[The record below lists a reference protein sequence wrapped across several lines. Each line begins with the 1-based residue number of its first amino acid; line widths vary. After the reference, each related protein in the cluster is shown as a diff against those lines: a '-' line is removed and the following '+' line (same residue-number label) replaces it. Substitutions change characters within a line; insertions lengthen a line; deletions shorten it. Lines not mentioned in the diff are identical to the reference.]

1 MSKRSLI
8 AASAAAVL
16 ATSAPISAS
25 GTPLPAGYTQ
35 HTFIQGNATV
45 SGSSTTS
52 QNAGYVLTDIYPDP
66 AQDTIDA
73 VMSIGEGLSTKELW
87 CARTTATVAT
97 FSLLY
102 NAQKKIRFDYY
113 DSYSK
118 TSSQTYM
125 PGDTVYIHVAG
136 GTCSLT
142 KAGGASENLT
152 YANQPSFHATG
163 GPLLFSALASY
174 SGSGYGS
181 LAEGDYNNGRLYS
194 FTITRNGAVRH
205 DLVPCVR
212 DSDGTPGLYDTAEG
226 GKFYPGT
233 GSFTM
238 GAIVP
243 SRGHRVEY
251 VESTGEQYV
260 DTLWTPTK
268 DFRAVVD
275 LSFTGTNTGGGG
287 FGYAAAG
294 SVQSF
299 RFWRVLADGAATYK
313 VNINDRSTVV
323 NDLPT
328 TLDTARHV
336 IDISNTAKY
345 IDDVQFGDT
354 SGLNATL
361 ASSLYLFAI
370 HFGWDPYVNYGSYRI
385 YSCKLYEGATL
396 IRDFVPYVDAN
407 GRACLY
413 DKLSKKPYYNAASGA
428 DLVAG
433 PRFDLPTRLMLR

>member
-16 ATSAPISAS
+16 AAGAPVSAS
-25 GTPLPAGYTQ
+25 ATTLPAGYTR

-113 DSYSK
+113 DSYSI

-125 PGDTVYIHVAG
+125 PGDTVYIHVVG

-181 LAEGDYNNGRLYS
+181 LAEGYYNNGRLYS

-275 LSFTGTNTGGGG
+275 LSFTVTNKGGGG

-313 VNINDRSTVV
+313 VNINDSSTVV

-345 IDDVQFGDT
+345 IDGVQFGDA
-354 SGLNATL
+354 SGLSKTL

-433 PRFDLPTRLMLR
+433 PHFDLPTRLMLR